1 MTKEQAFLL
10 MTLSV
15 ATIGFSIWYNLSSSL
30 RLPVRY
36 QVMYDSNPPYV
47 QRIFR
52 RRMYGLIIY
61 ALIPLYIIS
70 CTKWLKGF
78 SLNEIQLFNWSNN
91 AGMYTLI
98 GVAIMVFAS
107 FTTAPRQTSL
117 EQYPD
122 VRIRFWEPRILILSS
137 IWWILYIAAFEFFYR
152 GLLLQSFLINFNG
165 NVPLAIA
172 ASTSLYCLSQYFR
185 RNRVS
190 FFTIIYGIVA
200 CYITLKT
207 ESIFPT
213 IITHLTLSL
222 LMEWLSI
229 LHHRE
234 MYVRRT

>member
-1 MTKEQAFLL
+1 MTKEQAFLI

-61 ALIPLYIIS
+61 GLIPLYTIL

-78 SLNEIQLFNWSNN
+78 SLDDLPIFSFSNKAALFTAIGIALMVIVS
-91 AGMYTLI
+91 LI
-98 GVAIMVFAS
+98 
-107 FTTAPRQTSL
+107 TAHRQTSL

-122 VRIRFWEPRILILSS
+122 VRIRFWEPRILIFSS
-137 IWWILYIAAFEFFYR
+137 IWWILYTAAFEFFYR
-152 GLLLQSFLINFNG
+152 GLLLHSFLMNFDG
-165 NVPLAIA
+165 NEPLAIA
-172 ASTSLYCLSQYFR
+172 ASTSLYVLSQYFR

-190 FFTIIYGIVA
+190 FFTILYGIAA
-200 CYITLKT
+200 CIVTLRT
-207 ESIFPT
+207 QSIFPA
-213 IITHLTLSL
+213 IISLMTLSL

-229 LHHRE
+229 LHHKE